1 MKHVKRIMAILMVV
15 VMALMMFP
23 MAVSAAE
30 HLDTSKKVS
39 FDVICAKPG
48 YTFTVY
54 KVGTLDTT
62 YTSPYET
69 KYTSLVDAIDD
80 AVLNGKTADALAAL
94 DALATMPAEAPVVGT
109 FTTSASTTTKDFENL
124 AQGIYYIKATNYPAG
139 VTSVTNSLVALPY
152 YDGTNW
158 IYDIE
163 NIQLGAKVVDKDVTT
178 EKTITNSTKGNVNY
192 TDVSLGDTV
201 EFEIR
206 STTTGSTSMKL
217 NSYVVYDEMSKGL
230 TLNEDSFKVALLKAD
245 GTKITDLAANE
256 YTMTVTS
263 KGAGK
268 PTLFEVALDDAYLQ
282 TDEFYGAD
290 VYYTSIT
297 YSAVL
302 NADALIGNDENQ
314 ETHLKAN
321 PNTDVKLEYSNK
333 NGVTSEVEGNT
344 VYVYTYAIDAN
355 KYDEKGNALQGSE
368 FELYATSADAQN
380 MVNPI
385 AKGTSDVDGL
395 VKFYALDADGNKT
408 TNEISLQSGTYYAV
422 ETKAPAGY
430 NVYGNVI
437 TIDATATYSETFVNG
452 SWIKTCPENG
462 TAHFDIYNTRLMT
475 YVTGGEG
482 RTNTFFIGGAIA
494 VIGLAF
500 VAVYMCKKRKVND

>member
-94 DALATMPAEAPVVGT
+94 DALTVMPAEATVVGT
-109 FTTSASTTTKDFENL
+109 FTSSASTTTKQFENL
-124 AQGIYYIKATNYPAG
+124 DQGIYYIKATNYPAG

-152 YDGTNW
+152 YNQDANSW
-158 IYDIE
+158 EYEIN

-201 EFEIR
+201 NFEIR

-217 NSYVVYDEMSKGL
+217 GSYVVYDEMSKGL
-230 TLNEDSFKVALLKAD
+230 TLNEGSFNVALLKAD
-245 GTKITDLAANE
+245 GTKITDLDKSE

-263 KGAGK
+263 KGDGQ

-282 TDEFYGAD
+282 TNEFYGAD

-302 NADALIGNDENQ
+302 NANAVVG
-314 ETHLKAN
+314 TAGN
-321 PNTDVKLEYSNK
+321 PNEDVKLEYSNK
-333 NGVTSEVEGNT
+333 NGVTSDVEGNT

-385 AKGTSDVDGL
+385 AKGTSDANGL
-395 VKFYALDADGNKT
+395 VEFKN
-408 TNEISLQSGTYYAV
+408 TNGEVVRLQSGTYYAV

-437 TIDATATYSETFVNG
+437 TIDTTATYSETFVNNT
-452 SWIKTCPENG
+452 WVKTCPENG

>member
-1 MKHVKRIMAILMVV
+1 MRHVKRIMAILMVV

-39 FDVICAKPG
+39 FDVVCAKPG

-94 DALATMPAEAPVVGT
+94 DALTTMPAEAPVVGT
-109 FTTSASTTTKDFENL
+109 FTTSASSTTKTFSNL
-124 AQGIYYIKATNYPAG
+124 DQGIYYIKATNYPAG
-139 VTSVTNSLVALPY
+139 VTSVTNSLIALPY
-152 YDGTNW
+152 YNQDANVW
-158 IYDIE
+158 EYDIK

-178 EKTITNSTKGNVNY
+178 EKTITNSTKNNVNY

-201 EFEIR
+201 NFEIR

-217 NSYVVYDEMSKGL
+217 GSYVVYDEMSAGL
-230 TLNEDSFKVALLKAD
+230 TLNEDSFNVALLKAD
-245 GTKITDLAANE
+245 GTKITDLEKSE

-263 KGAGK
+263 KGDK
-268 PTLFEVALDDAYLQ
+268 QPTLFEVALDDAYLQ
-282 TDEFYGAD
+282 TNEFYGAD

-302 NADALIGNDENQ
+302 NVNAVVGTAG
-314 ETHLKAN
+314 N
-321 PNTDVKLEYSNK
+321 PNKDVKLEYSNK
-333 NGVTSEVEGNT
+333 NGVTSDVAGNT
-344 VYVYTYAIDAN
+344 VYVYTYTITAN

-368 FELYATSADAQN
+368 FELYASYEDAKE
-380 MVNPI
+380 MTNPI
-385 AKGTSDVDGL
+385 AKGTSDANGL
-395 VKFYALDADGNKT
+395 VEFKKLDT
-408 TNEISLQSGTYYAV
+408 SEVVRLQSGTYYAV
-422 ETKAPAGY
+422 ETKAPTGY

-437 TIDATATYSETFVNG
+437 TIDTNATYNETFVNNT
-452 SWIKTCPENG
+452 WVKTCPENG
-462 TAHFDIYNTRLMT
+462 IAHFDIYNTRLMT

-482 RTNTFFIGGAIA
+482 RVNTFFIGGTVA
-494 VIGLAF
+494 VIGIAL
-500 VAVYMCKKRKVND
+500 VAVYFFKNKKRKVND